1 MIILGFHH
9 SFFLSNMID
18 QNLKRM
24 ATLRKPSVI
33 WYFIF
38 FIKNSKI
45 NAMQYFSELFYDV
58 CLVTFFIWGLQDL
71 ARDKR
76 MRQRWLGRHGFR
88 GCRCV

>member
-1 MIILGFHH
+1 
-9 SFFLSNMID
+9 
-18 QNLKRM
+18 
-24 ATLRKPSVI
+24 
-33 WYFIF
+33 
-38 FIKNSKI
+38 
-45 NAMQYFSELFYDV
+45 MQYSSELFYDV